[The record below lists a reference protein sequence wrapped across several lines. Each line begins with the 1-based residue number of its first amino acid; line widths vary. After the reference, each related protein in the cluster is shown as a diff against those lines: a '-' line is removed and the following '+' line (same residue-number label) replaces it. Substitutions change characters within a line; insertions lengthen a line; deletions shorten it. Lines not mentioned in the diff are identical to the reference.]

1 MWQDTE
7 EYPIEQLTS
16 FEIKLRDKFVE
27 EYFKDEN
34 YLSAAVRVGYSG
46 HRSVEFANLFECD
59 AYVQTK
65 IQEIREAT
73 PNVEDANR
81 TPRQLAII
89 KGLTKEAYN
98 TGPGSTHSARVTAL
112 AKLATIENMD
122 APTKIETKVEHSGT
136 VNVDF
141 DYSSLSKEELKLVR
155 QLLESRL
162 ASKNAK

>member
-27 EYFKDEN
+27 EYSKDEN
-34 YLSAAVRVGYSG
+34 YLNAAIRVGYSG
-46 HRSVEFANLFECD
+46 HRSVEFANRFERD
-59 AYVQTK
+59 SYVQRK
-65 IQEIREAT
+65 VQEIREAA
-73 PNVEDANR
+73 PHVEDVGR
-81 TPRQLAII
+81 TPRQLEII
-89 KGLTKEAYN
+89 KGLRNEAYN

-122 APTKIETKVEHSGT
+122 APTKIETKVEHSGN
-136 VNVDF
+136 VNLDF